1 METETINK
9 KIEQEKEQVLK
20 EKLDEN
26 LIIVKNI
33 KKFLK
38 EQIIFELKLTI
49 ATEEDIHK
57 YIASPSVFEIKNN
70 DLLDFKITN
79 FSNSLYYLFDSLKLD
94 CAIYKFEDIENDKY
108 LIYLEDEFYI
118 Y

>member
-38 EQIIFELKLTI
+38 EQIIFLNL
-49 ATEEDIHK
+49 
-57 YIASPSVFEIKNN
+57 N
-70 DLLDFKITN
+70 
-79 FSNSLYYLFDSLKLD
+79 
-94 CAIYKFEDIENDKY
+94 
-108 LIYLEDEFYI
+108 
-118 Y
+118 